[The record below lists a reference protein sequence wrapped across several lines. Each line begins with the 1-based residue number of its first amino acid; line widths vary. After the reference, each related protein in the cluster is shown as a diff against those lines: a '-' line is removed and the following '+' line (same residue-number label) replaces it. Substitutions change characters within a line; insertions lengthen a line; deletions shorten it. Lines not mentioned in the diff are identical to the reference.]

1 MVVPL
6 GILLRLGKPTSGV
19 WMKFSRE
26 TRFLALVAFLLLFEL
41 ACGNQYRPVAN
52 PIVSPGGQPQSA
64 HFAWVL
70 NYNPTG
76 QGSTTEI
83 DVSGDSNLAVNSM
96 GVGSVAEAFPANS
109 LSLYVANAG
118 NDTVSQYLPTLAG
131 SVTTINLLPGS
142 HPVALASA
150 QNTAMYVVN
159 SGANSA
165 CPNSGSLSTIST
177 ATLAV
182 TNTTCVGLNPVA
194 LVQSPSSG
202 FIYVVNQGDSSVTV
216 FNPAGP
222 SVVGVITM
230 ANGLGQDPVSVTVSA
245 DGVWIFVV
253 TQGDGVHPGS
263 LDIISSSSASIAGT
277 APLGVQPAFSM
288 VDTNTN
294 RLYVAN
300 TVDNTVSVF
309 DASNVASGPPATI
322 PLLAT
327 VPVGTGPIGIAALPD
342 GSMFY
347 VANSGSDN
355 VTVVSGNSFSPLAT
369 VALPA
374 GANPMWIA
382 SEPTSTKI
390 YVADYG
396 TFETTIINTVNNTV
410 AQNILA
416 PSQIT
421 NCNICALQQ
430 PVMILSK

>member
-1 MVVPL
+1 
-6 GILLRLGKPTSGV
+6 
-19 WMKFSRE
+19 MKFLRE
-26 TRFLALVAFLLLFEL
+26 TGFLALATFLLLFL
-41 ACGNQYRPVAN
+41 PACGNQYRPVAN
-52 PIVSPGGQPQSA
+52 PIVSPGGQPAST
-64 HFAWVL
+64 HFAWVV
-70 NYNPTG
+70 NFNPTG

-109 LSLYVANAG
+109 LALFVANSG
-118 NDTVSQYLPTLAG
+118 NDSVSEYLPTLAG
-131 SVTTINLLPGS
+131 AVTTINLLPGS
-142 HPVALASA
+142 HPVALGSA
-150 QNTAMYVVN
+150 QNTAMYVIN

-165 CPNSGSLSTIST
+165 CPNSGSISIISV

-194 LVQSPSSG
+194 LVQSPTTG

-222 SVVGVITM
+222 SVTGTITT
-230 ANGLGQDPVSVTVSA
+230 ANGLGQNPVSVTVSA
-245 DGVWIFVV
+245 DGSWIFVV
-253 TQGDGVHPGS
+253 TQGDGVHPGT
-263 LDIISSSSASIAGT
+263 LDIISSSSTSIAGT
-277 APLGVQPAFSM
+277 ASLGVQPTFSI
-288 VDTNTN
+288 VDSNSN

-300 TVDNTVSVF
+300 TGDNTVSVF
-309 DASNVASGPPATI
+309 DATNVDPPGSPAI

-327 VPVGTGPIGIAALPD
+327 VPVGTAPIGIAALPN

-374 GANPMWIA
+374 GANPVWIA
-382 SEPTSTKI
+382 SEPTSSKI
-390 YVADYG
+390 YVADKG
-396 TFETTIINTVNNTV
+396 TSETTIIQTVNNTI
-410 AQNILA
+410 AQNLLA

-421 NCNICALQQ
+421 NCNVCALQQ
-430 PVMILSK
+430 PVMILTN

>member
-1 MVVPL
+1 
-6 GILLRLGKPTSGV
+6 
-19 WMKFSRE
+19 MKFLRE
-26 TRFLALVAFLLLFEL
+26 TGFLALATFLLLFL
-41 ACGNQYRPVAN
+41 PACGNQYRPVAN
-52 PIVSPGGQPQSA
+52 PIVSPGGQPAST
-64 HFAWVL
+64 HFAWVV
-70 NYNPTG
+70 NFNPTG

-109 LSLYVANAG
+109 LALFVANSG
-118 NDTVSQYLPTLAG
+118 NDSVSEYLPTLAG
-131 SVTTINLLPGS
+131 AVTTINLLPGS
-142 HPVALASA
+142 HPVALGSA
-150 QNTAMYVVN
+150 QNTAMYVIN

-165 CPNSGSLSTIST
+165 CPNSGSISIISV

-194 LVQSPSSG
+194 LVQSPTTG

-222 SVVGVITM
+222 SVTGTITT
-230 ANGLGQDPVSVTVSA
+230 ANGLGQNPVSVTVSA
-245 DGVWIFVV
+245 DGSWIFVV
-253 TQGDGVHPGS
+253 TQGDGVHPGT
-263 LDIISSSSASIAGT
+263 LDIISSSSTSIAGT
-277 APLGVQPAFSM
+277 ASLGVQPTFSI
-288 VDTNTN
+288 VDSNSN

-300 TVDNTVSVF
+300 TGDNTVSVF
-309 DASNVASGPPATI
+309 DAASVDPPGPPAI

-327 VPVGTGPIGIAALPD
+327 VPVGTAPIGIAALPN

-374 GANPMWIA
+374 GANPVWIA
-382 SEPTSTKI
+382 SEPTSSKI
-390 YVADYG
+390 YVADKG
-396 TFETTIINTVNNTV
+396 TSETTIIQTVNNTI
-410 AQNILA
+410 AQNLLA

-421 NCNICALQQ
+421 NCNVCALQQ
-430 PVMILSK
+430 PVMILTN

>member
-1 MVVPL
+1 
-6 GILLRLGKPTSGV
+6 
-19 WMKFSRE
+19 MKFLRE
-26 TRFLALVAFLLLFEL
+26 TGFLVLATFLLLFL
-41 ACGNQYRPVAN
+41 PACGNQYRPVAN
-52 PIVSPGGQPQSA
+52 PIVSPGGQPAST
-64 HFAWVL
+64 HFAWVV
-70 NYNPTG
+70 NFNPTG

-109 LSLYVANAG
+109 LALFVANSG
-118 NDTVSQYLPTLAG
+118 NDSVSEYLPTLAG
-131 SVTTINLLPGS
+131 AVTTINLLPGS
-142 HPVALASA
+142 HPVALGSA
-150 QNTAMYVVN
+150 QNTAMYVIN

-165 CPNSGSLSTIST
+165 CPNSGSISIISV

-194 LVQSPSSG
+194 LVQSPTTG

-222 SVVGVITM
+222 SVTGTITT
-230 ANGLGQDPVSVTVSA
+230 ANGLGQNPVSVTVSA
-245 DGVWIFVV
+245 DGSWIFVV
-253 TQGDGVHPGS
+253 TQGDGVHPGT
-263 LDIISSSSASIAGT
+263 LDIISSSSTSIAGT
-277 APLGVQPAFSM
+277 ASLGVQPTFSL
-288 VDTNTN
+288 VDSNSD

-300 TVDNTVSVF
+300 TGDNTVSVF
-309 DASNVASGPPATI
+309 DAASVAPPGPPAI

-327 VPVGTGPIGIAALPD
+327 VPVGTAPIGIAALPN

-369 VALPA
+369 VALPT
-374 GANPMWIA
+374 GANPVWIA
-382 SEPTSTKI
+382 SEPTSSKI
-390 YVADYG
+390 YVADKG
-396 TFETTIINTVNNTV
+396 TSETTIIQTVNNTI
-410 AQNILA
+410 AQNLLA

-430 PVMILSK
+430 PVMILTN

>member
-327 VPVGTGPIGIAALPD
+327 VPVGRGPIGIAALPD

-430 PVMILSK
+430 PVMIVSK

>member
-159 SGANSA
+159 SGA
-165 CPNSGSLSTIST
+165 TR
-177 ATLAV
+177 
-182 TNTTCVGLNPVA
+182 
-194 LVQSPSSG
+194 
-202 FIYVVNQGDSSVTV
+202 
-216 FNPAGP
+216 
-222 SVVGVITM
+222 
-230 ANGLGQDPVSVTVSA
+230 
-245 DGVWIFVV
+245 
-253 TQGDGVHPGS
+253 H
-263 LDIISSSSASIAGT
+263 
-277 APLGVQPAFSM
+277 
-288 VDTNTN
+288 
-294 RLYVAN
+294 
-300 TVDNTVSVF
+300 
-309 DASNVASGPPATI
+309 
-322 PLLAT
+322 
-327 VPVGTGPIGIAALPD
+327 VP
-342 GSMFY
+342 
-347 VANSGSDN
+347 
-355 VTVVSGNSFSPLAT
+355 TVVRS
-369 VALPA
+369 
-374 GANPMWIA
+374 
-382 SEPTSTKI
+382 
-390 YVADYG
+390 
-396 TFETTIINTVNNTV
+396 
-410 AQNILA
+410 A
-416 PSQIT
+416 PS
-421 NCNICALQQ
+421 ARR
-430 PVMILSK
+430 PSR

>member
-1 MVVPL
+1 
-6 GILLRLGKPTSGV
+6 
-19 WMKFSRE
+19 MKFLRE
-26 TRFLALVAFLLLFEL
+26 TGFLALATFLLLFL
-41 ACGNQYRPVAN
+41 PACGNQYRPVAN
-52 PIVSPGGQPQSA
+52 PIVSPGGQPAST
-64 HFAWVL
+64 HFAWVV
-70 NYNPTG
+70 NFNPTG

-109 LSLYVANAG
+109 LALFVANSG
-118 NDTVSQYLPTLAG
+118 NDSVSEYLPTLAG
-131 SVTTINLLPGS
+131 AVTTINLLPGS
-142 HPVALASA
+142 HPVALGSA
-150 QNTAMYVVN
+150 QNTAMYVIN

-165 CPNSGSLSTIST
+165 CPNSGSISIISV

-194 LVQSPSSG
+194 LVQSPTTG

-222 SVVGVITM
+222 SVTGTITT
-230 ANGLGQDPVSVTVSA
+230 ANGLGQNPVSVTVSA
-245 DGVWIFVV
+245 DGSWIFVV
-253 TQGDGVHPGS
+253 TQGDGVHPGT
-263 LDIISSSSASIAGT
+263 LDIISSSSTSIAGT
-277 APLGVQPAFSM
+277 ASLGVQPTFSL
-288 VDTNTN
+288 VDSNSD

-300 TVDNTVSVF
+300 TGDNTVSVF
-309 DASNVASGPPATI
+309 DAASVAPPGPPAI

-327 VPVGTGPIGIAALPD
+327 VPVGTAPIGIAALPN

-369 VALPA
+369 VALPT
-374 GANPMWIA
+374 GANPVWIA
-382 SEPTSTKI
+382 SEPTSSKI
-390 YVADYG
+390 YVADKG
-396 TFETTIINTVNNTV
+396 TSETTIIQTVNNTI
-410 AQNILA
+410 AQNLLA

-430 PVMILSK
+430 PVMILTN